1 MTPPDPMP
9 DVDPLQDAMAR
20 AILDALPAHVAVIDA
35 AGDIV
40 AVNEAWRSFAETHSL
55 ASRSFGIGSNYL
67 RICAGAR
74 GENSDGAQEVH
85 DGILGVLSGRT
96 RGFTIDYP
104 FHTAGVRRW
113 FRLLVSPLRIA
124 NRHLTI
130 LMHINITEQMVAERA
145 LGASFRELCDL
156 KAALD
161 EHAIVAITDPAG
173 RITEANERFCQISGY
188 SRAELLGKTHRLINS
203 GFHPPD
209 FFKDLW
215 STLSAGRVWRGEI
228 RNRAKDGEYYWV
240 DTTIVPLMG
249 EDGMPNQFVSIR
261 NDITRLKDVEE
272 ALQLRLHEL
281 QRWKDVTLGREE
293 RIQALKREV
302 NEALRSAG
310 LAPRYQETQP
320 APQAAGEIMR
330 PER

>member
-1 MTPPDPMP
+1 MTPPEPAQEG
-9 DVDPLQDAMAR
+9 DPLEDALSR
-20 AILDALPAHVAVIDA
+20 AILDALPAHVAVIDP

-40 AVNEAWRSFAETHSL
+40 AVNEAWRRFAESNSL

-67 RICAGAR
+67 EICAGAR
-74 GENSDGAQEVH
+74 GEDSDGAQAVH
-85 DGILGVLSGRT
+85 DGILGVLSGRS
-96 RGFTIDYP
+96 RAFTVDYP
-104 FHTAGVRRW
+104 FHTGGVRRW
-113 FRLLVSPLRIA
+113 FRMLVSPLRIA

-130 LMHINITEQMVAERA
+130 VMHVNITEQMVAEKA
-145 LGASFRELCDL
+145 LGASFRELSDL

-173 RITEANERFCQISGY
+173 RITYANERFCRISGY
-188 SRAELLGKTHRLINS
+188 GREELVGRTHRVVNS

-215 STLSAGRVWRGEI
+215 STISAGRVWRGEI
-228 RNRAKDGEYYWV
+228 RNRTKNGENYWV
-240 DTTIVPLMG
+240 DTTIVPVMG
-249 EDGMPNQFVSIR
+249 EDGVPNQFVSIR
-261 NDITRLKDVEE
+261 TDITRIKDVEE

-310 LAPRYQETQP
+310 KAPRYLETPP
-320 APQAAGEIMR
+320 APSTSREI
-330 PER
+330 PPPGP